1 MTMSDPPH
9 TRKIAIL
16 SEYCGTN
23 YAGWQRQ
30 ENAYTVQEAIE
41 GALSALLGQDIRLI
55 ASSRTDAGV
64 HALGHVSHFTL
75 QDHSIPTD
83 AVPRALVAKLPPD
96 ISVLQAVEV
105 PESFHARFQPVAKTY
120 RYHLLNRAIPSA
132 LEHDRVAHVPGS
144 LDVARMQEACRA
156 FVGKHD
162 FLALQA
168 SGATT
173 KTSVRTI
180 YRLEVKQLSPE
191 RLMLEVEGDGFL
203 YNMVRILAGTL
214 VYVGQGK
221 IAVESLPERLRSLDR
236 RQMGKT
242 MPAHGL
248 YLAHVRYEPS
258 PFISAAPGVYLS

>member
-1 MTMSDPPH
+1 MITMKPKH
-9 TRKIAIL
+9 TRKIAL
-16 SEYCGTN
+16 LTEYCGTN

-30 ENAYTVQEAIE
+30 DNAYTVQAAIE
-41 GALSALLGQDIRLI
+41 DALLDLLGQEVRLT

-75 QDHSIPTD
+75 KEHTIPTD
-83 AVPRALVAKLPPD
+83 AIPRALISKLPPD

-105 PESFHARFQPVAKTY
+105 PETFHARFHPVAKTY
-120 RYHLLNRAIPSA
+120 QYHILNRTIPSA
-132 LEHDRVAHVPGS
+132 LEHDRVAHVPGR
-144 LDVARMQEACRA
+144 LDVAKMQEGCRA

-180 YRLEVKQLSPE
+180 YRLALKQVSQE
-191 RLMLEVEGDGFL
+191 RLVIEVEGDGFL

-214 VYVGQGK
+214 LYVGQGK
-221 IAVESLPERLRSLDR
+221 IEVESLPERIVSLDR

-242 MPAHGL
+242 MPPHGL
-248 YLAHVRYEPS
+248 YLAQVSYNPS
-258 PFISAAPGVYLS
+258 PFSVSHK

>member
-1 MTMSDPPH
+1 MTSRD
-9 TRKIAIL
+9 RKIVL
-16 SEYCGTN
+16 LTEYCGTN

-30 ENAYTVQEAIE
+30 ENAYSVQEALE
-41 GALSALLGQDIRLI
+41 DALFELLGQEIRLT

-64 HALGHVSHFTL
+64 HALGHASHFTL
-75 QDHSIPTD
+75 RDHTIPTE
-83 AVPRALVAKLPPD
+83 AIPRALVSKLPKD

-105 PESFHARFQPVAKTY
+105 PETFHARFHPVGKTY
-120 RYHLLNRAIPSA
+120 QYHILNRTIPSA
-132 LEHDRVAHVPGS
+132 LEHDRVAHVPGY
-144 LDVARMQEACRA
+144 LNVAKMREGCRA

-180 YRLEVKQLSPE
+180 YRLELEQISPD
-191 RLMLEVEGDGFL
+191 RLVLEVEGDGFL

-214 VYVGQGK
+214 LYVGQGK
-221 IAVESLPERLRSLDR
+221 IEVESLPERLASLDR
-236 RQMGKT
+236 KQMGKT

-248 YLAHVRYEPS
+248 YLTRVHYDPS
-258 PFISAAPGVYLS
+258 PFTYEV